1 MKKVIVL
8 TIAAVLCLGAFSCK
22 TGEKCPA
29 YGKATVKSA
38 TKRV

>member
-8 TIAAVLCLGAFSCK
+8 AIAAVLCLGTFSCK

-29 YGKATVKSA
+29 YGKANVKST